1 MDSSMS
7 RALFAVFWA
16 LSAVAQAAESLPTPS
31 GPPLSDDPTL
41 KSFVKESLEGRPELT
56 QVRAQVRAESE
67 RAPQVSALPD
77 PTLSLGIQND
87 GFSGIQIGKMETSFL
102 AVTAS
107 QTFPLAGKRG
117 LRADVAHLGAR
128 SAEVDLQR
136 ALLSAEADVE
146 RAYLD
151 LLLVRDQLA
160 LLGKLESL
168 WTQSEGLAR
177 ARYEAGE
184 GTQSDLLRAQLE
196 RTRLRQRRWSLESD
210 ERRRVAA
217 LNRLR
222 GHPLDEKVATERS
235 VVDLPD
241 PVQPD
246 VGQAVAQAQ
255 NDSPELKKA
264 MLVDKQA
271 HHRVEMAKKERW
283 PDLTVMAGLMP
294 RWGDFPTMWQAAVS
308 FNVPIWSTQKQARA
322 VAENQARSDAAA
334 SGAETIRQVLRERI
348 VERLAGLHGLVE
360 SNRLYRDGLLVQS
373 EATVN
378 STLLQYQVGR
388 VTFASV
394 LEALVGYL
402 NDRNGFLESIA
413 AAQRIAIAQ
422 REISLE
428 ASGGGAA
435 GLGGGAIPGA
445 GGQAT
450 SGSSAA
456 SAPAQGVESGGG
468 SSMTRM

>member
-1 MDSSMS
+1 MA
-7 RALFAVFWA
+7 RILFAVFWA
-16 LSAVAQAAESLPTPS
+16 ALLPAVQAAEVLPAPS
-31 GPPLSDDPTL
+31 GPAFADDPTL
-41 KSFVKESLEGRPELT
+41 KSFVKESLERRPELA
-56 QVRAQVRAESE
+56 QARAQIRAESE
-67 RAPQVSALPD
+67 RAPQMTALPD

-117 LRADVAHLGAR
+117 LRGAVAHLGER
-128 SAEVDLQR
+128 TAEADLQR

-160 LLGKLESL
+160 LLAKLESL
-168 WTQSEGLAR
+168 WAQSEGLAR

-222 GHPLDEKVATERS
+222 GHPLDEAVVLNRS
-235 VVDLPD
+235 LVELPD
-241 PVQPD
+241 PLQPD
-246 VGQAVAQAQ
+246 PNQAVVQAET
-255 NDSPELKKA
+255 DSPELKKA
-264 MLVDKQA
+264 ILAGHQA
-271 HHRVEMAKKERW
+271 RHRVDLAKRERW

-322 VAENQARSDAAA
+322 VAENQARGEAAA

-348 VERLAGLHGLVE
+348 AERLAALNALVE
-360 SNRLYRDGLLVQS
+360 SNRLYRGGLLVQS

-422 REISLE
+422 RELSLE
-428 ASGGGAA
+428 ASASGGAGIGGGAM
-435 GLGGGAIPGA
+435 PGA
-445 GGQAT
+445 GGQAS
-450 SGSSAA
+450 SGASAA
-456 SAPAQGVESGGG
+456 SASAQGAESGSG

>member
-1 MDSSMS
+1 MG
-7 RALFAVFWA
+7 RALVAVICA
-16 LSAVAQAAESLPTPS
+16 LSPVVQAAESLPAPS
-31 GPPLSDDPTL
+31 GPALALDPTL
-41 KSFVKESLEGRPELT
+41 KSFVKESIETRPELV
-56 QVRAQVRAESE
+56 QARAQIRAEGE
-67 RAPQVSALPD
+67 RAPQMTALPD

-117 LRADVAHLGAR
+117 LRSDVAHLGTL
-128 SAEVDLQR
+128 SAEADLQR
-136 ALLSAEADVE
+136 GLLSAEADVE
-146 RAYLD
+146 RAYLN
-151 LLLVRDQLA
+151 LLLVRDQSA
-160 LLGKLESL
+160 LLGKLEVL
-168 WTQSEGLAR
+168 WAQSEGLAR
-177 ARYEAGE
+177 ARYETGE
-184 GTQSDLLRAQLE
+184 GTQSDFLRSQLE

-222 GHPLDEKVATERS
+222 GHPLDEAVVANRS
-235 VVDLPD
+235 LVDLPD
-241 PVQPD
+241 PLEPD
-246 VGQAVAQAQ
+246 LNQAVAQAET
-255 NDSPELKKA
+255 DSPELKKA
-264 MLVDKQA
+264 ILSGHQA
-271 HHRVEMAKKERW
+271 HHRVALAKQERW

-322 VAENQARSDAAA
+322 VAENQARGDAAA

-348 VERLAGLHGLVE
+348 VERLAALRALVE
-360 SNRLYRDGLLVQS
+360 SNRLYRDVLLVQS
-373 EATVN
+373 ESTVT
-378 STLLQYQVGR
+378 STLVQYQVGR
-388 VTFASV
+388 VAFASV
-394 LEALVGYL
+394 LEALAGYL

-413 AAQRIAIAQ
+413 AAQRIGIAQ

-428 ASGGGAA
+428 AFGGTAAGIGGGSM
-435 GLGGGAIPGA
+435 PGA
-445 GGQAT
+445 GGPAT

-456 SAPAQGVESGGG
+456 TPAQGVESGGG

>member
-1 MDSSMS
+1 MG
-7 RALFAVFWA
+7 RILFTVFWA
-16 LSAVAQAAESLPTPS
+16 LSPVAQAAEALPASS
-31 GPPLSDDPTL
+31 GPSLTDDPTL
-41 KSFVKESLEGRPELT
+41 KSFVKESIESRPELA
-56 QVRAQVRAESE
+56 QARALIRAEGE
-67 RAPQVSALPD
+67 RAPQMTALPD

-87 GFSGIQIGKMETSFL
+87 GFSGIQIGKMETSFF

-107 QTFPLAGKRG
+107 QTLPLAGKRS
-117 LRADVAHLGAR
+117 LRGDVAHLGAR
-128 SAEVDLQR
+128 SAEADLQR

-151 LLLVRDQLA
+151 LLLVHDQLA
-160 LLGKLESL
+160 LLGKLEAL
-168 WTQSEGLAR
+168 WAQSEGLAR

-222 GHPLDEKVATERS
+222 GRPLDEAVALGRS
-235 VVDLPD
+235 LVELPD

-246 VGQAVAQAQ
+246 LNQATAQAEA
-255 NDSPELKKA
+255 DSPELKKA
-264 MLVDKQA
+264 VLSGHQA
-271 HHRVEMAKKERW
+271 QHRATLAKKERW

-294 RWGDFPTMWQAAVS
+294 RWGNFPTMWQAAVS

-322 VAENQARSDAAA
+322 VAENQARGEAAA
-334 SGAETIRQVLRERI
+334 SSAEAIRQVLRERI
-348 VERLAGLHGLVE
+348 VERLAALHALVE
-360 SNRLYRDGLLVQS
+360 SNRLYRDGLLIQS

-388 VTFASV
+388 VAFASV
-394 LEALVGYL
+394 LEALAGYL

-413 AAQRIAIAQ
+413 AAQRIALAQ
-422 REISLE
+422 REVSLE
-428 ASGGGAA
+428 AFGGTAAGIGGAM
-435 GLGGGAIPGA
+435 PGA
-445 GGQAT
+445 GGQGT
-450 SGSSAA
+450 SVSSAA
-456 SAPAQGVESGGG
+456 SAPAQGVESAGGG
-468 SSMTRM
+468 SMSRM

>member
-1 MDSSMS
+1 MG
-7 RALFAVFWA
+7 RILFTVFWA
-16 LSAVAQAAESLPTPS
+16 LAPVAQTAESLPAPS
-31 GPPLSDDPTL
+31 GPPLADDSTL
-41 KSFVKESLEGRPELT
+41 KSFVKESIESRPEL
-56 QVRAQVRAESE
+56 AQARSQLRAEGE
-67 RAPQVSALPD
+67 RAPQMTVLPD

-87 GFSGIQIGKMETSFL
+87 GFSRIQIGKMETSFL
-102 AVTAS
+102 SVTAS

-117 LRADVAHLGAR
+117 LRGEVAHLGAR
-128 SAEVDLQR
+128 SAEADLQR

-160 LLGKLESL
+160 LLAKLEAL

-210 ERRRVAA
+210 DRRRVAA

-222 GHPLDEKVATERS
+222 GHPLDEVVVVNRS
-235 VVDLPD
+235 LVDLPD
-241 PVQPD
+241 PLQSD
-246 VGQAVAQAQ
+246 LNQAVAQAEA
-255 NDSPELKKA
+255 DSPELKKA
-264 MLVDKQA
+264 ILSGHQA
-271 HHRVEMAKKERW
+271 HHRADLAKQERW

-294 RWGDFPTMWQAAVS
+294 RGGDFPTMWQAAVS

-322 VAENQARSDAAA
+322 VAENQARGDAAA
-334 SGAETIRQVLRERI
+334 SAAETIRQVLRERI
-348 VERLAGLHGLVE
+348 VERLAALHALVE
-360 SNRLYRDGLLVQS
+360 SNRLYRNGLLVQS
-373 EATVN
+373 EATVT
-378 STLLQYQVGR
+378 STLLQYQTGR

-394 LEALVGYL
+394 LEALAGYL
-402 NDRNGFLESIA
+402 GDRNGFLESIA

-428 ASGGGAA
+428 ASVGGAA
-435 GLGGGAIPGA
+435 GIGGGAMPGA
-445 GGQAT
+445 GGPAT

-456 SAPAQGVESGGG
+456 SAAAQGAESGGG